1 MAIKFLHDLD
11 VSGNIDLNDNQALNM
26 VLQQLTTNPGTVVE
40 GKIFQNTTSDKVYVG
55 LDGSWVELSSAIGDI
70 TSVVGGTNIN
80 VSGGDTGDAT
90 VNLDTSVTDAIALNT
105 AKTGIT
111 SGQASAI
118 TANTAKTGISSGQ
131 ASAIT
136 ANTNKTGITSSQASA
151 ITANTA
157 KTGITS
163 GQASAITANTAKDTF
178 PGFGTSNSTALAG
191 DTTVISS
198 SQASAITANT
208 AKTGITG
215 GQASAITA
223 NTAKETDV
231 NHNVSTD
238 LSVTATDSSLT
249 VESSDGDNASIPA
262 ATTSDWGAMTDAHV
276 TALNANTAK
285 VGTTSTERTRIA
297 ANHAKV
303 GITSDQ
309 ASAITANTA
318 KTGITSGQASAI
330 TANTA
335 KTGISSAQAQAIE
348 DNTSKA
354 TDVNH
359 NVTTNLSITGTSAA
373 RVIVSS
379 DGDDATIPVAT
390 TTVSGVMSA
399 AQVTTLNG
407 KAPKASPTF
416 TGVPAAPTAGA
427 ATNTT
432 QIATTAF
439 VKTAVSNLIGD
450 APGALDTLNELAAAI
465 GDDASYASG
474 VTTAIGLKAN
484 TASPTFTGT
493 VGGIT
498 KAMVGL
504 GNVANIAVSG
514 SNTGD
519 EVAASTTTA
528 GVVERATDTEALAG
542 ADTSRYVTPK
552 HLANRTYTAEIGGA
566 TSVSITHGLGTR
578 AVMVQ
583 MFDTSSF
590 ETVYAQVVRT
600 SATVVTVG
608 FNSAPSSNG
617 VTIMISKIQ

>member
-55 LDGSWVELSSAIGDI
+55 LNGAWVELSSAIGDI
-70 TSVVGGTNIN
+70 TEVIGGTSIS
-80 VSGGDTGDAT
+80 VSGGTSGAAT
-90 VNLDTSVTDAIALNT
+90 VNLDSSTVSAISANTS
-105 AKTGIT
+105 KTGIT
-111 SGQASAI
+111 SG
-118 TANTAKTGISSGQ
+118 
-131 ASAIT
+131 
-136 ANTNKTGITSSQASA
+136 QASA

-163 GQASAITANTAKDTF
+163 GQASAITANTAKT
-178 PGFGTSNSTALAG
+178 GITSTQAG
-191 DTTVISS
+191 HITTNNAKTGISAA
-198 SQASAITANT
+198 QASAITANT
-208 AKTGITG
+208 AKD
-215 GQASAITA
+215 
-223 NTAKETDV
+223 TDV
-231 NHNVSTD
+231 NHNVTTD
-238 LSVTATDSSLT
+238 LDADVSATYLKIT
-249 VESSDGDNASIPA
+249 SSDGDDASVPG
-262 ATTSDWGAMTDAHV
+262 ATTSAWGAMTDAHV

-297 ANHAKV
+297 ANHSKV
-303 GITSDQ
+303 GITGSQ

-335 KTGISSAQAQAIE
+335 KTGISAANISAIE
-348 DNTSKA
+348 TNTAKA

-359 NVTTNLSITGTSAA
+359 NVSTNLAITGTNAA
-373 RVIVSS
+373 RVITSS
-379 DGDDATIPVAT
+379 DGTDATIPVAT
-390 TTVSGVMSA
+390 TSVSGVMSA

-407 KAPKASPTF
+407 KAPKASPAL
-416 TGVPAAPTAGA
+416 TGTPTAPTATA
-427 ATNTT
+427 NTNTT
-432 QIATTAF
+432 QIATTAY
-439 VKTAVSNLIGD
+439 VQTELTDLIGG

-474 VTTAIGLKAN
+474 ITTAIGLKAN

-498 KAMVGL
+498 KEMVGL
-504 GNVANIAVSG
+504 GSVANIAVSG

-528 GVVERATDTEALAG
+528 GVVERANDAEALAG

-566 TSVSITHGLGTR
+566 TSVSVTHGLGTR

-583 MFDTSSF
+583 MFDTVTF

>member
-11 VSGNIDLNDNQALNM
+11 VSGSIDLNNNEALNM
-26 VLQQLTTNPGTVVE
+26 VLQQLTTNPATVVE

-55 LDGSWVELSSAIGDI
+55 LNGAWVELSSAIGDI

-80 VSGGDTGDAT
+80 VSGGTTGDAT
-90 VNLDTSVTDAIALNT
+90 VNLDTSVTDAITLNT

-111 SGQASAI
+111 SGQTSAI
-118 TANTAKTGISSGQ
+118 TANTAKTGITSGQ
-131 ASAIT
+131 ANAIS
-136 ANTNKTGITSSQASA
+136 ANTAKTGITGSQASA

-163 GQASAITANTAKDTF
+163 GQT
-178 PGFGTSNSTALAG
+178 
-191 DTTVISS
+191 
-198 SQASAITANT
+198 
-208 AKTGITG
+208 
-215 GQASAITA
+215 SAITA

-238 LSVTATDSSLT
+238 LSATATATSLT
-249 VESSDGDNASIPA
+249 VESSDGDNASLPA
-262 ATTSDWGAMTDAHV
+262 ATTSAWGAMTDEQASAV
-276 TALNANTAK
+276 IANTAK

-303 GITSDQ
+303 GITSGQ

-335 KTGISSAQAQAIE
+335 KTGISAANISAIE
-348 DNTSKA
+348 TNTAKA

-359 NVTTNLSITGTSAA
+359 NVSTNLAITGTTTA
-373 RVIVSS
+373 RVITSS
-379 DGDDATIPVAT
+379 DGTDATIPVAT
-390 TTVSGVMSA
+390 TSVSGVMSA

-407 KAPKASPTF
+407 KAPKASPAL
-416 TGVPAAPTAGA
+416 TGTPTAPTASA
-427 ATNTT
+427 NTNTT
-432 QIATTAF
+432 QIATTAY
-439 VKTAVSNLIGD
+439 VQTELTDLIGG

-474 VTTAIGLKAN
+474 ITTAIGLKAN

-504 GNVANIAVSG
+504 GNVPNTSFSG
-514 SNTGD
+514 DNTGD
-519 EVAASTTTA
+519 EVDASVTA
-528 GVVERATDTEALAG
+528 KGIVERATDAEALAG

-566 TSVSITHGLGTR
+566 TQIDVTHNLGTR

-583 MFDTSSF
+583 MYDTSSF
-590 ETVYAQVVRT
+590 ETIYAQVTRIST
-600 SATVVTVG
+600 TVVRVN
-608 FNSAPSSNG
+608 FNSAPSSAD